1 MRFIAVIG
9 VLFVLAS
16 CSDSDTPE
24 NFALSCD
31 NTKFQTSTDF
41 FQFDF
46 DKNIV
51 INEGLDAYGVPT
63 FYEYSITEV
72 TPLKIAF
79 DNSQDVEYVLDRANL
94 TMVKTSFYMNRTS
107 TLTNYYKCKLPQV

>member
-1 MRFIAVIG
+1 MRLIAVLG

-31 NTKFQTSTDF
+31 NTKFPTSTDF

-51 INEGLDAYGVPT
+51 INEGLDAYGDSSV
-63 FYEYSITEV
+63 YEYSITEV

-94 TMVKTSFYMNRTS
+94 TMEQTIFYNNKTY
-107 TLTNYYKCKLPQV
+107 TLTNNYKCKLPQV